1 MLQQREKWLYMEL
14 ILSLLQYFEIVS
26 DTKLSHDI
34 LPGNWLRSLVNGNG
48 IGILSWHPDPIPSQ
62 LGNNY
67 KKLSFFP
74 TIGTALLK

>member
-26 DTKLSHDI
+26 DTMLSHNI
-34 LPGNWLRSLVNGNG
+34 LLGIGLRSLVNGNG

-74 TIGTALLK
+74 AIGTALFK